1 MTTKQ
6 TLPYGLWP
14 SPITPQVMAQSLRL
28 KDVQWDSDSETLVWL
43 EERSDQGVLV
53 CRVRDEAPR
62 DLTDEFSVRARV
74 GYGGGDFTA
83 AHGHVIF
90 AAHNGRLYRQ
100 PLRHGRPEPITPEFG
115 HAAAPTL
122 SPDRRWVLFVHTY
135 ERTDVLALVDVEGD
149 LWPQKLVS
157 GADFYMQPV
166 WHPAGDRIAWVEWDH
181 PNMPW
186 DGTRL
191 KLARLAGDPPRVVEE
206 SLVAGGEDVPVFQPA
221 FSPSG
226 RFLSYI
232 VTPDE
237 WDQLVL
243 YDMESGDRQVLVED
257 AVLGAPAW
265 VQGLRTYGWMS
276 DGHHICYRRNDRGFA
291 SLWRCN
297 VASGEATPLDI
308 APYTW
313 VEQIAPA
320 PAGERIAFI
329 ASAATVPTRIV
340 TWEEG
345 RLTVQRRSTSET
357 VPPAD
362 LPTPQAISWK
372 APDGTTVH
380 GLYYPPTSSRYTGT
394 GLPPAIV
401 NIHGG
406 PTSQRVASYSA
417 DAAFFTSRGFGYLE
431 VNYRGSTGYG
441 RSYMAALK
449 GHWGEYDVE
458 DAVGAAQ
465 ALAAQ
470 KLADPQRLVIKGG
483 SAGGYTVLNVL
494 IHHPGTFKAG
504 ICLFGVS
511 NLFTLAADTHKFEER
526 YLDSLVG
533 PLPEAAERYRAWSP
547 VFHADRIRDP
557 IAIFQGAE
565 DKVVPPDQSES
576 IVAALRARGVPHL
589 YRLFEGEGHGWRKAE
604 TIATYYEE
612 VLRFLREH
620 VLFA

>member
-1 MTTKQ
+1 MTAKQ
-6 TLPYGLWP
+6 ILPYGLWP
-14 SPITPQVMAQSLRL
+14 SPISPQVMAQSLRL
-28 KDVQWDSDSETLVWL
+28 KDTGWDSDGRTLVWL
-43 EERSDQGVLV
+43 EERSDRGVLV
-53 CRVRDEAPR
+53 CRAGDDAPR
-62 DLTDEFSVRARV
+62 DLTDELSVRARV
-74 GYGGGDFTA
+74 GYGGGDFTV
-83 AHGHVIF
+83 AHGYVVF
-90 AAHNGRLYRQ
+90 AEQNGRLYRQ
-100 PLRHGRPEPITPEFG
+100 SLGHGHPRPITPAFG
-115 HAAAPTL
+115 HAASPAV
-122 SPDRRWVLFVHTY
+122 SPDGRWVLFVHTY
-135 ERTDVLALVDVEGD
+135 EGTDVLGLVDAEGQN
-149 LWPQKLVS
+149 WPHKLVA

-166 WHPAGDRIAWVEWDH
+166 WHPAGDRIAWIEWDH

-191 KLARLAGDPPRVVEE
+191 KLARLSGDPPRVAEE
-206 SLVAGGEDVPVFQPA
+206 TVVAGGTDVPVFQPA
-221 FSPSG
+221 FSPDG

-232 VTPDE
+232 LTPGE

-243 YDMESGDRQVLVED
+243 YDLQSGAQRTLVSD
-257 AVLGAPAW
+257 AVLAAPAW
-265 VQGLRTYGWMS
+265 IQGLRTYGWTG
-276 DGHHICYRRNDRGFA
+276 DGRHICYRRNDRGFA
-291 SLWRCN
+291 SLWLCD
-297 VASGEATPLDI
+297 VASGESTPLDI

-313 VEQIAPA
+313 VDQITPA
-320 PAGERIAFI
+320 PTGERIAFI

-340 TWEEG
+340 TWEAG
-345 RLTVQRRSTSET
+345 RLAVQRRSTTET
-357 VPPAD
+357 VPPED
-362 LPTPQAISWK
+362 LPTPQPITWE

-380 GLYYPPTSSRYTGT
+380 GLYYPPTSRRYAGT

-417 DAAFFTSRGFGYLE
+417 DAAFFTSRGWGYLE

-441 RSYMAALK
+441 RSYMDALK
-449 GHWGEYDVE
+449 GHWGEYDTE
-458 DAVGAAQ
+458 DAVGAAR

-470 KLADPQRLVIKGG
+470 GLADPQRLVIKGG

-494 IHHPGTFKAG
+494 VHHPGVFKAG

-565 DKVVPPDQSES
+565 DRVVPQDQSES
-576 IVAALRARGVPHL
+576 IVKALRARGVPHL

-604 TIATYYEE
+604 TVAAYYEE

-620 VLFA
+620 VLFG